1 VLGASASNTKKFLCR
16 ETRISST
23 QLNRP
28 IFTKG
33 ADRSFENPTL
43 NEVFLST
50 RTQFSQENNLLD
62 APASNKDVFLWRNS
76 CLSST

>member
-1 VLGASASNTKKFLCR
+1 VLGAPASKTKKFLCR

-33 ADRSFENPTL
+33 ADLSFDNPTV
-43 NEVFLST
+43 NKGFLST
-50 RTQFSQENNLLD
+50 GTQFSQENNLLG
-62 APASNKDVFLWRNS
+62 APASNKHVFLWRNS